1 MKIERKIR
9 KYTFKTSQM
18 SNTTSPAYY
27 CVKHNITVSTVAF
40 NKHFFNF
47 SFIDILRSY
56 HASLYV
62 ALNFSDV
69 NMFQI
74 EASIRRH
81 TTESSWH
88 NQFKEKLEAQWA
100 EPVSFNIYGRS
111 SIKIAHFVLIR

>member
-1 MKIERKIR
+1 MFSHIWKAYIFN
-9 KYTFKTSQM
+9 TFKTSQM

-69 NMFQI
+69 NMFRLNIRCDLDKLVQI
-74 EASIRRH
+74 YVPEVH
-81 TTESSWH
+81 
-88 NQFKEKLEAQWA
+88 K
-100 EPVSFNIYGRS
+100 
-111 SIKIAHFVLIR
+111 FVRYSETCLN